1 VAGERI
7 DQDGGSIYELRLLGE
22 VSEDDVNRMSPCGV
36 SLDRRDETTTTFRA
50 ATDQAG
56 MIGLMRY
63 LHGMGFVILSVY
75 SQR

>member
-7 DQDGGSIYELRLLGE
+7 DQDGGSTYELRLLGE
-22 VSEDDVNRMSPCGV
+22 VSEDDVNRMSPCRV
-36 SLDRRDETTTTFRA
+36 TLVRRDETTTTFRA

-56 MIGLMRY
+56 MLGLMRY
-63 LHGMGFVILSVY
+63 LHGMGFVILSVC

>member
-1 VAGERI
+1 VVGERI
-7 DQDGGSIYELRLLGE
+7 GQEAGSSYRLRLLGE
-22 VSEDDVNRMSPCGV
+22 VSEDDVNRMSPCRV
-36 SLDRRDETTTTFRA
+36 SQVQRDEKTTTFRA

-63 LHGMGFVILSVY
+63 LHGMGFVILSVC

>member
-7 DQDGGSIYELRLLGE
+7 DQDGGSTYELRLLGE
-22 VSEDDVNRMSPCGV
+22 VSEDDVNRMSPCEV
-36 SLDRRDETTTTFRA
+36 SLVRRDETTTTFRA

-56 MIGLMRY
+56 MLGLMRY